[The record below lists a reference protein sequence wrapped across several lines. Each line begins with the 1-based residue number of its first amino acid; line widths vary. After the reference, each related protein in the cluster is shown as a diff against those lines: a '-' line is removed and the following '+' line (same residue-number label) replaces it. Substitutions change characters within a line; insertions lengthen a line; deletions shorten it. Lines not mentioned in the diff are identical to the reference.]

1 MVTDHE
7 WSASVLAFRMVW
19 SMSAICCLVAPSIF
33 TRSQTPMNTSTS
45 AATSGQT
52 QNWVRRNHRVSIRT
66 LATLDVREWDALDL
80 LIMVAEW
87 PCKCQPNRH

>member
-52 QNWVRRNHRVSIRT
+52 HNWVRRNHRVSIRT